1 MLSAGNDE
9 KPEDEGFESVDLS
22 DSDSEYERILHPNE
36 ERPDKTEHHHAG
48 FLKYM
53 NRFDELIMKPIF
65 IYKYEK
71 SMQKKSKE
79 FFNLFMKQGDEI
91 EHDFVEDGMSK
102 KAMRE

>member
-1 MLSAGNDE
+1 MSAGADE
-9 KPEDEGFESVDLS
+9 KPEEDGFESVDLS

-36 ERPDKTEHHHAG
+36 EKTKQEHHHTG
-48 FLKYM
+48 FIKYL

-71 SMQKKSKE
+71 NMQKKSKE
-79 FFNLFMKQGDEI
+79 FFNLFMKNGDEI
-91 EHDFVEDGMSK
+91 EHDFVDDGMRK